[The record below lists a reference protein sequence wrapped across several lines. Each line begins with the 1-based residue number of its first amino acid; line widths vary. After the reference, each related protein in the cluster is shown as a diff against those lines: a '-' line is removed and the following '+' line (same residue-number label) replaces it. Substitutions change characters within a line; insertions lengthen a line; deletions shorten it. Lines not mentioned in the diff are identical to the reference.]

1 MPDVHPPSVSL
12 KINRSSV
19 MLYANHYV
27 RLPEGVGAT
36 SQSYLGSFPVN
47 ATEVPERFEA
57 LLRQA
62 TQGRPERYLALMERI
77 TREVLVPARE
87 RHDAK
92 EAERQRVAIGQALGW
107 ATNALRVLP
116 ELANYAAFIRTPELQ
131 SSLAALLAAASGL
144 AGDVEQTADAATAGS
159 PESELQQLLAA
170 VERSCERIA
179 ALMPESRGVFRR
191 GHEFEWETVKQVQRL
206 WFKTTDA
213 IAALSQRTQFRRG
226 SNWSKRRDV
235 ILGEKADEMPLPADT
250 QLW

>member
-92 EAERQRVAIGQALGW
+92 EAELLTRVE
-107 ATNALRVLP
+107 N
-116 ELANYAAFIRTPELQ
+116 
-131 SSLAALLAAASGL
+131 
-144 AGDVEQTADAATAGS
+144 
-159 PESELQQLLAA
+159 
-170 VERSCERIA
+170 
-179 ALMPESRGVFRR
+179 
-191 GHEFEWETVKQVQRL
+191 
-206 WFKTTDA
+206 
-213 IAALSQRTQFRRG
+213 
-226 SNWSKRRDV
+226 
-235 ILGEKADEMPLPADT
+235 
-250 QLW
+250 